1 MDAIWGKKIVKWC
14 FRALVL
20 LAGLF
25 VLKYVLWIFVWD
37 RYPVPTDSMYPT
49 IEPGDRIMV
58 NKLIFGAR
66 IYKSTD
72 FLADTSEPR
81 VFRMPGWRELR
92 RNDIVVFN
100 FPNIGERGIWFRINQ
115 AYVKRVVGLP
125 GDTLSVAEGFFR
137 IAGLTDTVGYL
148 PAQQQIARMPDSVAQ
163 GSPHRI
169 YPWCVPRW
177 TIRNFGPVYVPRRG
191 ATVGLD
197 SLTFALYAPIMRRET
212 GQAVER
218 DSAGVY
224 RIDGRAVAEYCFR
237 EDYYFVAGD
246 NGLSSFDSRYFG
258 FVPQNYIVGVAM
270 RIWDSRDP
278 STGHGRWGR
287 YLQRLR

>member
-191 ATVGLD
+191 ATVVLD

>member
-1 MDAIWGKKIVKWC
+1 MDAIRGKKIVRWG

-20 LAGLF
+20 LAGLW

-72 FLADTSEPR
+72 FLADTSEPP
-81 VFRMPGWRELR
+81 VFRMPGWRQLR

-100 FPNIGERGIWFRINQ
+100 FPNIADRGIWFRINQ
-115 AYVKRVVGLP
+115 AFVKRVVGLP
-125 GDTLSVAEGFFR
+125 GDTLSVVGGYFR
-137 IAGLTDTVGYL
+137 IEGVADTVGYL
-148 PAQQQIARMPDSVAQ
+148 PAQRQIARMPDSVAQ

-191 ATVGLD
+191 TTVTLD
-197 SLTFALYAPIMRRET
+197 SLTFALYLPIMRRET
-212 GQAVER
+212 GAEVMQ
-218 DSAGVY
+218 DSVGAY
-224 RIDGRAVAEYCFR
+224 RIGGRVATRYCFR
-237 EDYYFVAGD
+237 ENYYFVAGD

-258 FVPQNYIVGVAM
+258 FVPEDYIVGVAS
-270 RIWDSRDP
+270 RIWDSHEP
-278 STGHGRWGR
+278 GTGSRRWGR
-287 YLQRLR
+287 YLKVL